1 MTVSIRVRQVLES
14 CRQALCLLRAHRL
27 LWLLLAGAAVV
38 IGISVFVPD
47 KVARRLTGDDLFGL
61 PAYLLVF
68 QFGLPTIVSYFGL
81 WAIHDEISDRSV
93 VHVFAQ
99 PVPRPCL
106 LLGKWLA
113 VTLVGALVGALLCA
127 AYWLALAI
135 PERPWRRGLAP
146 DPAVLLAFA
155 KGAVLAAPGYAAVGA
170 FCGAMF
176 RRPLIAAILFV
187 VGWEVAVSNVPPQAG
202 VRDLTIADPVRRFL
216 VEQIGEPTG
225 ELGDVLL
232 ATMVGQGGEGL
243 REPLAAVAW
252 FTAVVL
258 AAATLVYSR
267 REYDARSRD

>member
-1 MTVSIRVRQVLES
+1 MMVAIRTRQTLEA
-14 CRQALCLLRAHRL
+14 CRQALCLLRSHRL
-27 LWLLLAGAAVV
+27 LWLILAGAALV

-68 QFGLPTIVSYFGL
+68 QFGLPTILSYFGL
-81 WAIHDEISDRSV
+81 WAVHDEISDRSV

-106 LLGKWLA
+106 LVGKWLA
-113 VTLVGALVGALLCA
+113 VTLVGALAGAAICA
-127 AYWLALAI
+127 AYWLALAL
-135 PERPWRRGLAP
+135 PDRPWRRGLAP
-146 DPAVLLAFA
+146 DPDVLAAFVQ
-155 KGAVLAAPGYAAVGA
+155 GAALAAPGYAAVGA
-170 FCGAMF
+170 FCGATF

-187 VGWEVAVSNVPPQAG
+187 VGWEVAVSNVPPRAG

-216 VEQIGEPTG
+216 VERIGEPTG
-225 ELGDVLL
+225 ELGELL
-232 ATMVGQGGEGL
+232 QASMAGQGAGEL
-243 REPLAAVAW
+243 REPFAAVAW

-258 AAATLVYSR
+258 LAATVIYSR

>member
-1 MTVSIRVRQVLES
+1 MIAMTRVRQTVEA

-68 QFGLPTIVSYFGL
+68 QFGLPTILSYFGL
-81 WAIHDEISDRSV
+81 WAVHDEISDRSV
-93 VHVFAQ
+93 IHVFAQ

-113 VTLVGALVGALLCA
+113 VTLVGALAGALICG
-127 AYWLALAI
+127 AYWLALAV
-135 PERPWRRGLAP
+135 PDRPWRRGLAP
-146 DPAVLLAFA
+146 DADVLLAFMQ
-155 KGAVLAAPGYAAVGA
+155 AVALAAPGYAAVGA
-170 FCGAMF
+170 LCGACF

-187 VGWEVAVSNVPPQAG
+187 VGWEVAVSNVPPRAG
-202 VRDLTIADPVRRFL
+202 IRDLTIADPVRRFL
-216 VEQIGEPTG
+216 VDRIGEPTG
-225 ELGDVLL
+225 ELGDVLQGSL
-232 ATMVGQGGEGL
+232 AGQGAEGL

-258 AAATLVYSR
+258 AAATLIYSR
-267 REYDARSRD
+267 REYDARARD